1 MAETRMTKL
10 SDFDL
15 DFSYGLQG
23 ESLVNELLTG
33 GKTVEVKRD
42 RRWKD
47 TGNVY
52 IEVNCWS
59 NEHKAWVDS
68 GLMVSKADYW
78 AFVLEE
84 MVVLVSLDN
93 LVKTV
98 HKRGKPALCDIPP
111 NNSRGYLIK
120 VSNLVEISRGLE

>member
-1 MAETRMTKL
+1 MVKN

-15 DFSYGLQG
+15 DLSFGQEG
-23 ESLVNELLTG
+23 ESLVNDLLTG

-42 RRWKD
+42 RRWKE
-47 TGNVY
+47 TGNIY
-52 IEVNCWS
+52 IEIACWS
-59 NEHKAWVDS
+59 VKENAWVDS

-84 MVVLVSLDN
+84 MVVIVSFDN

-98 HKRGKPALCDIPP
+98 HKRGKPSFSDIPP

-120 VSNLVEISRGLE
+120 VSNLIEIERNLE

>member
-1 MAETRMTKL
+1 MTKL

-15 DFSYGLQG
+15 DYSYGLQG
-23 ESLVNELLTG
+23 ENLVDQLLTG

-47 TGNVY
+47 TGNIY
-52 IEVNCWS
+52 IEVAFWS
-59 NEHKAWVDS
+59 VSQMAWVDS
-68 GLMVSKADYW
+68 GLMISKADYW

-84 MVVLVSLDN
+84 MVVLIPFDK
-93 LVKTV
+93 LVETV
-98 HKRGKPALCDIPP
+98 HKRGKPSQCDIPP

-120 VSNLVEISRGLE
+120 VSNLVELARGLE